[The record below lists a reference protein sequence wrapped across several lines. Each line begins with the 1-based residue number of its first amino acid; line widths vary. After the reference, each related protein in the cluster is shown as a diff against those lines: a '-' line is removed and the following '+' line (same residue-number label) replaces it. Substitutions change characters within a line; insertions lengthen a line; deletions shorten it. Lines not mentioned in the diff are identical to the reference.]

1 LENVVPK
8 LTIIT
13 VTLNAV
19 ETIKGAISSTVGQT
33 FKNVEYIVIDG
44 GSTDGTVELLEKY
57 RQQNK
62 LRYVSEPDN
71 GIYYAMNKAILIATG
86 EWLYFMGSDDV
97 FVDGGVLERVF
108 AQDNGTADVLYGNV
122 KFLHSGAI
130 YDGPFDHEKIS
141 QKNICHQALFVK
153 KTVFDRVGL
162 FNTKYIMS
170 ADFDFNIRW
179 MGLNIP
185 SKYLEETIVV
195 FNEKGLSGTIWDK
208 EFHFDLDNILIANNI
223 ISRRSFTALKAK
235 YESILHSERY
245 KLGNFLLTP
254 VSLIKNKWQHRKK

>member
-1 LENVVPK
+1 M
-8 LTIIT
+8 
-13 VTLNAV
+13 NAV
-19 ETIKGAISSTVGQT
+19 KVLETAITSVFSQT
-33 FKNVEYIVIDG
+33 LKDFEYIVVDG
-44 GSTDGTVELLEKY
+44 ASSDGTVALLEKY
-57 RQQNK
+57 KLQNK
-62 LRYVSEPDN
+62 LTYISEQDS
-71 GIYYAMNKAILIATG
+71 GIYYAMNKGVKMAAG
-86 EWLYFMGSDDV
+86 EWVYFMGSDDE
-97 FVDGGVLERVF
+97 FVDNGVLKRVF
-108 AQDNGTADVLYGNV
+108 AKEEAGIDVMYGNV

-185 SKYLEETIVV
+185 SKYVEETIVI
-195 FNEKGLSGTIWDK
+195 FNEKGLSGNIWDK
-208 EFHFDLDNILIANNI
+208 EFYFDLDNILIANNI
-223 ISRRSFTALKAK
+223 ISRRSFTALKTK

-254 VSLIKNKWQHRKK
+254 VSLITNKWQHRKK